1 MLTPDQ
7 QACKSQPITARL
19 VMTLVAFSMTLI
31 ACTTVEK
38 QSFTVSKNNNVQ
50 SAYISNDADF
60 GKYDRLHAVELGI
73 FFPADSYT
81 PPDDIQRIRQI
92 FRSAFLS
99 ELQGYTIVESPGPGA
114 MTVQATLI
122 DLRNSSQGSLMS
134 LKKDLRDIASNGE
147 LLFLMEMRDSETE
160 AVLARAADSAQT
172 PTFATA
178 EDSTTDWTSVEDA
191 ARHWAALFRQFLDE
205 NLGR

>member
-7 QACKSQPITARL
+7 QTCKSQTKTARL
-19 VMTLVAFSMTLI
+19 IVTLVAFSMTLI
-31 ACTTVEK
+31 ACTTVET

-60 GKYDRLHAVELGI
+60 SKYDRLHAVEMGI
-73 FFPADSYT
+73 FFPTDSYT
-81 PPDDIQRIRQI
+81 PPEDIQRIRQI
-92 FRSAFLS
+92 FRSAFLG
-99 ELQGYTIVESPGPGA
+99 ELQGYTIVESAGPGA

-122 DLRNSSQGSLMS
+122 DFRNSTQGSLMS
-134 LKKDLRDIASNGE
+134 LQEDLRDIASHGE
-147 LLFLMEMRDSETE
+147 LLFLMEMRDSETD

-178 EDSTTDWTSVEDA
+178 EGRSTNWTSVEDA
-191 ARHWAALFRQFLDE
+191 AQHWAALFRQFLDQ

>member
-1 MLTPDQ
+1 MLTRDQ
-7 QACKSQPITARL
+7 KTCKSQPITARL
-19 VMTLVAFSMTLI
+19 AMALMAISMTLI
-31 ACTTVEK
+31 ACTTVER

-60 GKYDRLHAVELGI
+60 SKYDRLHAVEMSI

-134 LKKDLRDIASNGE
+134 LKKDLRNIASNGE

-160 AVLARAADSAQT
+160 TVLARAADSAQT

-178 EDSTTDWTSVEDA
+178 EDSSTDWTSVEDA